1 MRGPELENILLPI
14 MRGKTVI
21 VGIGNPLRGDD
32 GFGPALIGRLQ
43 GKTNLVCIDAGNAP
57 ENCLGRIAREE
68 PDTLLLVDVAQ
79 LDLEPGQYGV
89 LQPEEILKC
98 GLTTHDMSSRM
109 LIEFLQNQTQ
119 AKIFMLAV
127 QPQDISLGEPISE
140 CLLKTLEE
148 IELLI
153 LEGNRA

>member
-1 MRGPELENILLPI
+1 MENILLPI

-43 GKTNLVCIDAGNAP
+43 GKTSLVCIDAGNAP
-57 ENCLGRIAREE
+57 ENYLGRIAREE
-68 PDTLLLVDVAQ
+68 PDTILLVDIAH
-79 LDLEPGQYGV
+79 LDLKPGQYRI

-119 AKIFMLAV
+119 ADIFMLAV
-127 QPQDISLGEPISE
+127 QPQNISLGEPISE
-140 CLLKTLEE
+140 CLNKILDDVEM
-148 IELLI
+148 LI
-153 LEGNRA
+153 LERIHA

>member
-1 MRGPELENILLPI
+1 MKGLRMENILLPI

-43 GKTNLVCIDAGNAP
+43 GKTNLICIDAGNAP
-57 ENCLGRIAREE
+57 ENYLGCIAREE
-68 PDTLLLVDVAQ
+68 PDTILLVDVAH
-79 LDLEPGQYGV
+79 LDLEPGKYRI
-89 LQPEEILKC
+89 LRPEEILKC

-119 AKIFMLAV
+119 ADIFMLAV
-127 QPQDISLGEPISE
+127 QPQNISLGEAMSE
-140 CLLKTLEE
+140 CLNKTLDE
-148 IELLI
+148 IEILI
-153 LEGNRA
+153 LEGIHA

>member
-1 MRGPELENILLPI
+1 MKGPELENRLRHII
-14 MRGKTVI
+14 RGKTVI

-43 GKTNLVCIDAGNAP
+43 GRISPVCIDAGNAP
-57 ENCLGRIAREE
+57 ENYLGRIAREE
-68 PDTLLLVDVAQ
+68 PDIILLVDVAQ
-79 LDLEPGQYGV
+79 LDLEPGQYGI

-109 LIEFLQNQTQ
+109 LIDFLQGQTL
-119 AKIFMLAV
+119 ASIFMLAV
-127 QPQDISLGEPISE
+127 QPQNISLGEPMSE

-148 IELLI
+148 IELLL